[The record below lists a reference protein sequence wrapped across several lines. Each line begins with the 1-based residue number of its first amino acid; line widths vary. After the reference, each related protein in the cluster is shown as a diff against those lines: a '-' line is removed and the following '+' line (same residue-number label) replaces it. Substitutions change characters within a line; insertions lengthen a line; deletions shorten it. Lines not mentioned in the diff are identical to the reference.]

1 MRTVSV
7 SPVRFLAGWIL
18 SVAMGAIAVLVLGLP
33 GLVVLI
39 ALMIGAHLV
48 LNRRTGPISGG
59 PGPEL
64 PPSGGS
70 E

>member
-1 MRTVSV
+1 
-7 SPVRFLAGWIL
+7 
-18 SVAMGAIAVLVLGLP
+18 MGAIAVLVLGLP

-64 PPSGGS
+64 PPSGGP